1 MIDTIIRAYPFL
13 RLPTLLALDII
24 LVIGSVW
31 VGFLLR
37 FEGYIPSE
45 HITNAIGLGVLTTA
59 ITLPLFYH
67 LKLYA
72 FSYSYV
78 STDAL
83 IAIARANL
91 LAFVATGL
99 VLFLFRET
107 SVFRGFPR
115 SVLFFTF
122 ILLFLTTSALRFYKR
137 ITRELFQKGDNGEKE
152 RTLIIGAGDAGIQIL
167 RSIKEHEASPYLP
180 VGFIDD
186 DPGKRGR
193 IVNGVRILGTLADIG
208 ECVRSLEIKRMI
220 VALPSAGS
228 TVIKETVQRGR
239 EAGIQKI
246 KIVPSIAELI
256 NDEITLKSLQEVHV
270 EDLLGRDP
278 VIADEPRIRELV
290 AGKTVLI
297 TGAAG
302 SIGSELSRQIARFG
316 PGTLL
321 LLDDDETRMFHIG
334 GELMNRY
341 PGMVIHQLVVNI
353 RDAAKIDSVFGA
365 YRPHLVFHA
374 AAYKHVPLM
383 EMHPDEAVK
392 NNVFGTRIIV
402 EAAVRH
408 LTEKIVFISTD
419 KAVNPSSVMGMT
431 KRIGEKMLL
440 AFDKVKYTRCISVRF
455 GNVLD
460 SRGSVIPIFK
470 EQIKKGGP
478 VQVTHPEMER
488 YFMLTEE
495 ACLLVLQ
502 AGAIGMGGEIFVLDM
517 GKPVKILDL
526 AKELIRLSGLEP
538 DQDIPIVFTNPRPG
552 EKFTEEL
559 TTESEAV
566 SPTQCQKIVK
576 ISDVKPVD
584 SEMLFSRVDTLDQY
598 FNDHENLK
606 SLLKD
611 LAQSA

>member
-1 MIDTIIRAYPFL
+1 MIDRILRSYPFL
-13 RLPTLLALDII
+13 RLPTLLALDTVLII
-24 LVIGSVW
+24 ISVW
-31 VGFLLR
+31 IGFLLR
-37 FEGYIPSE
+37 FEGYIPSA
-45 HITNAIGLGVLTTA
+45 HITNAIGFGVLAIA
-59 ITLPLFYH
+59 ITLPLFYYFR
-67 LKLYA
+67 LYA

-83 IAIARANL
+83 IAIARANV
-91 LAFVATGL
+91 LAFAATGL
-99 VLFLFRET
+99 VLFLFREST
-107 SVFRGFPR
+107 VFRGFPR

-137 ITRELFQKGDNGEKE
+137 ITRELFQKGDDGEKE

-167 RSIKEHEASPYLP
+167 RSIKEHPASPYLP

-193 IVNGVRILGTLADIG
+193 IVNGIRIVGTLADIG
-208 ECVRSLEIKRMI
+208 ECVRSLEVKRMI

-290 AGKTVLI
+290 AGKNVLI

-334 GELMNRY
+334 RELMNRY
-341 PGMVIHQLVVNI
+341 PDMGIHQLVVNI
-353 RDAAKIDSVFGA
+353 RDAAKIDSVFQT

-383 EMHPDEAVK
+383 EIHPDEAVK

-402 EAAVRH
+402 EAAVRY

-431 KRIGEKMLL
+431 KRIGEKMLQTL
-440 AFDKVKYTRCISVRF
+440 DKVKYTRCISVRF

-502 AGAIGMGGEIFVLDM
+502 AGAIGTGGEIFVLDM

-526 AKELIRLSGLEP
+526 AKELIRLSGFEP

-559 TTESEAV
+559 ITESEAV
-566 SPTQCQKIVK
+566 SPTQYQKIVK
-576 ISDVKPVD
+576 ISDVASVD
-584 SEMLFSRVDTLDQY
+584 SEMLFSHIDTLDQY

-606 SLLKD
+606 SVLKD
-611 LAQSA
+611 LAAS